1 MLKLPHFYD
10 GLESSL
16 SDSGVCWR
24 VFLMDWMWVKIP
36 LWKWWGSHNLKTTI
50 LHQNK
55 GKPPCKSAWSAH
67 LSCEHLDPRR
77 KKIKSQ
83 PHQVFSLL
91 TFIKCMLK
99 KNTGLL
105 LLPFKGF
112 TWGKQIIEV
121 LQYHKKHFSNWQ
133 NLLSLHTHCALWTF
147 WYPSVGA
154 RS

>member
-1 MLKLPHFYD
+1 MMVWKAHCLTLEFVEEFFWWTECELKFHFGNDEVHIILKQQSSTKTKENPHASLHDLP
-10 GLESSL
+10 
-16 SDSGVCWR
+16 
-24 VFLMDWMWVKIP
+24 
-36 LWKWWGSHNLKTTI
+36 
-50 LHQNK
+50 
-55 GKPPCKSAWSAH
+55 H

-112 TWGKQIIEV
+112 TWGKQITEV